1 DLAAFHNRTRST
13 RRCLVGPRSSRQAD
27 QGQQRPVAGLENRAF
42 SSSELSNVR
51 RRLVWTKIGPF
62 KAQTCVCARAV
73 TQKFGGL
80 MSRPM
85 AELGVRETERAV
97 CYRRVA
103 GGTGLRPSCDCG
115 WSRRGDKAP
124 TAPPPARSSLR

>member
-1 DLAAFHNRTRST
+1 GGLGRGGGGGAGGRGGVQGGGGAAGVLAASQNRPPPP

-73 TQKFGGL
+73 TQ
-80 MSRPM
+80 
-85 AELGVRETERAV
+85 
-97 CYRRVA
+97 
-103 GGTGLRPSCDCG
+103 
-115 WSRRGDKAP
+115 
-124 TAPPPARSSLR
+124 